1 MKRKLTFVILFA
13 LCVLSL
19 WGVETVSQHENSVGA
34 PAGIYQSENMGHALD
49 NTFDKNT
56 AAFAD
61 DDIAANN
68 KDDYQLNSDSAE
80 NVAEWYVN
88 GEPVVNGEAHVTR
101 GEVFSVK
108 LYLNGEDL
116 SNRLDSVAFQ
126 QLSATENTWINRDQ
140 AMYGYNEIFLG
151 GNSEIGILICI
162 DFDYP
167 DIPLRLS
174 KDNKFYLSWDG
185 FYLLRT
191 LRFEMDNGA
200 KAPVKFTYAYS
211 DDNVSSID
219 ITNYVE
225 QLESE
230 VSFVTVNLVGVV
242 VEYRDK
248 VGAHQLVSFE
258 YTDTSCGITRYFQSG
273 TGTAE
278 DPYIIA
284 NTAQFANI
292 NKITVYDEYDHTTLV
307 TGCYKLTTNLFLPGG
322 WTMIGAGADG
332 FSGRFDGN
340 GKIIYNVDKTAVFSK
355 GAEYFGLFTVNYGT
369 IENLTVDVDFDISHK
384 NASYQNY
391 LVAVGGVCA
400 YNRGTLDDVT
410 AKGEITGDGR
420 VYLGGIAG
428 FNRGDIISSDSEVV
442 ISGTNCVGG
451 VAALSSGTLDG
462 AFFRGIIYYDSNYT
476 SSYETYNRI
485 GGLVGELDG
494 GTMVTC
500 GFYGDI
506 IVDFTNGSRSFKP
519 RIGGL
524 AGCRDGGE
532 ITGCDMETGVLNLTN
547 LDASKGQRDYAG
559 GRVGQTL

>member
-1 MKRKLTFVILFA
+1 MILSCYFN
-13 LCVLSL
+13 
-19 WGVETVSQHENSVGA
+19 GYFDVG
-34 PAGIYQSENMGHALD
+34 L
-49 NTFDKNT
+49 
-56 AAFAD
+56 
-61 DDIAANN
+61 
-68 KDDYQLNSDSAE
+68 
-80 NVAEWYVN
+80 
-88 GEPVVNGEAHVTR
+88 
-101 GEVFSVK
+101 
-108 LYLNGEDL
+108 
-116 SNRLDSVAFQ
+116 
-126 QLSATENTWINRDQ
+126 
-140 AMYGYNEIFLG
+140 
-151 GNSEIGILICI
+151 
-162 DFDYP
+162 
-167 DIPLRLS
+167 
-174 KDNKFYLSWDG
+174 
-185 FYLLRT
+185 
-191 LRFEMDNGA
+191 
-200 KAPVKFTYAYS
+200 
-211 DDNVSSID
+211 
-219 ITNYVE
+219 
-225 QLESE
+225 
-230 VSFVTVNLVGVV
+230 
-242 VEYRDK
+242 
-248 VGAHQLVSFE
+248 
-258 YTDTSCGITRYFQSG
+258 
-273 TGTAE
+273 GTAE

-307 TGCYKLTTNLFLPGG
+307 TGCYKLTTNLFLPGD

-340 GKIIYNVDKTAVFSK
+340 GKIIYNVDKTAAFSK

-369 IENLTVDVDFDISHK
+369 IENLTVDVDFDIFHK

-442 ISGTNCVGG
+442 IRGTNCVGG

-462 AFFRGIIYYDSNYT
+462 AFFRGTIYYDSNYT

>member
-34 PAGIYQSENMGHALD
+34 PAGIYQSGNTGHALD

-116 SNRLDSVAFQ
+116 SNQLDSIAFQ

-211 DDNVSSID
+211 DDNVSSMD

-248 VGAHQLVSFE
+248 AGAHQLVSFE

-307 TGCYKLTTNLFLPGG
+307 TGCYKLTNNLFLPGG

-369 IENLTVDVDFDISHK
+369 IENLTVDVDFDIFHK

-442 ISGTNCVGG
+442 IRGTNCVGG

>member
-34 PAGIYQSENMGHALD
+34 PAGIYQSENTGHALD

-101 GEVFSVK
+101 GEIFSVE
-108 LYLNGEDL
+108 LYLNGADVSHEVRGEAFYMPVVTDYKQWTNNEWEPCGYHEMFCL
-116 SNRLDSVAFQ
+116 LDSSCKITIVLEYEYSLPQ
-126 QLSATENTWINRDQ
+126 MSVQE
-140 AMYGYNEIFLG
+140 G
-151 GNSEIGILICI
+151 
-162 DFDYP
+162 
-167 DIPLRLS
+167 
-174 KDNKFYLSWDG
+174 DNDSLTLSWTEMYDAVKLYFEIIDKDG
-185 FYLLRT
+185 TREF
-191 LRFEMDNGA
+191 
-200 KAPVKFTYAYS
+200 
-211 DDNVSSID
+211 
-219 ITNYVE
+219 
-225 QLESE
+225 
-230 VSFVTVNLVGVV
+230 SFVRENYSIYKMSISEYIKVPIFYIRLVGV
-242 VEYRDK
+242 EIPFMP
-248 VGAHQLVSFE
+248 AAQPVSTLYCD
-258 YTDTSCGITRYFQSG
+258 YTRFDLSCYYNRYFDG
-273 TGTAE
+273 GLGTAE

-307 TGCYKLTTNLFLPGG
+307 TGCYKLTTNLFLPGD
-322 WTMIGAGADG
+322 WTMIGAGVDG

-340 GKIIYNVDKTAVFSK
+340 GKIIYNVDKTAAFSK

-384 NASYQNY
+384 SASYQNY

-442 ISGTNCVGG
+442 IRGTNCVGG

-494 GTMVTC
+494 GTMMTC

>member
-34 PAGIYQSENMGHALD
+34 PAGIYQSKNMGHALD
-49 NTFDKNT
+49 NAFDKNT

-101 GEVFSVK
+101 GEIFSVE
-108 LYLNGEDL
+108 LYLNGADVSHEVRGEAFYMPVVTDYKQWTNNEWEPCGYHEMFCL
-116 SNRLDSVAFQ
+116 LDSSCKITIVLEYEYSLPQ
-126 QLSATENTWINRDQ
+126 MSLQ
-140 AMYGYNEIFLG
+140 AVNDDVMF
-151 GNSEIGILICI
+151 
-162 DFDYP
+162 
-167 DIPLRLS
+167 
-174 KDNKFYLSWDG
+174 LSWTEMYDAVKLYFEIIDKDG
-185 FYLLRT
+185 TREF
-191 LRFEMDNGA
+191 
-200 KAPVKFTYAYS
+200 
-211 DDNVSSID
+211 
-219 ITNYVE
+219 
-225 QLESE
+225 
-230 VSFVTVNLVGVV
+230 SFVRENYSIYKMSISEYIKVPIFYIRLVGV
-242 VEYRDK
+242 EIPFMPAAQPISTQYCD
-248 VGAHQLVSFE
+248 
-258 YTDTSCGITRYFQSG
+258 YTQFDLSCYFNG
-273 TGTAE
+273 YFDGGLGTAE

-307 TGCYKLTTNLFLPGG
+307 TGCYKLTTNLSLPGG

-332 FSGRFDGN
+332 FSGHFDGN

-369 IENLTVDVDFDISHK
+369 IENLTVDVDFDIFHK
-384 NASYQNY
+384 NESYQNY

-442 ISGTNCVGG
+442 IRGTNCVGG

-506 IVDFTNGSRSFKP
+506 IVDFTNGLRSFKP